1 MTTKETSSYIKGL
14 IDGSNLDVT
23 TPEGKIIS
31 ALADLCGQLASE
43 VDSLTEQ
50 LDTVNDYLD
59 EIDHDLGDVEEFVY
73 EDDEDEDDEDGRC
86 CGKCGR
92 HHPRPPFFDD
102 EDDEDEDDEDDFDLD
117 EDEDEEDEDDGE
129 EEEFYCAECPNCGGK
144 VYFDDTVNPEDVI
157 CPNCHKPLIDDEE
170 DLDEDEDL

>member
-73 EDDEDEDDEDGRC
+73 EDDEDDEDGRC

-92 HHPRPPFFDD
+92 HRRPPFFDD
-102 EDDEDEDDEDDFDLD
+102 EDE
-117 EDEDEEDEDDGE
+117 
-129 EEEFYCAECPNCGGK
+129 
-144 VYFDDTVNPEDVI
+144 
-157 CPNCHKPLIDDEE
+157 
-170 DLDEDEDL
+170 

>member
-1 MTTKETSSYIKGL
+1 MTAKETSSYIKGL

-73 EDDEDEDDEDGRC
+73 EDDEDEDDEED
-86 CGKCGR
+86 
-92 HHPRPPFFDD
+92 FDLDD
-102 EDDEDEDDEDDFDLD
+102 EDDDD
-117 EDEDEEDEDDGE
+117 EDEDDGE